1 MGQESSVIGNDIRRL
16 AYRVERYLRLE
27 ATERLTMLT
36 TVIVLAAVTFAL
48 ATSAIFFFSTGMV
61 KTLTLVT
68 EDEMVSYYMV
78 GAILLLLIVLMF
90 IIGKP
95 LIESRLVKIFSSQ
108 LLDVPTITEQVATTE
123 GKDEQIRRLAESLAM
138 ELDATE
144 KKGGG
149 V

>member
-1 MGQESSVIGNDIRRL
+1 MGFWLILLTILKIIGIIIASV
-16 AYRVERYLRLE
+16 
-27 ATERLTMLT
+27 
-36 TVIVLAAVTFAL
+36 
-48 ATSAIFFFSTGMV
+48 
-61 KTLTLVT
+61 LV
-68 EDEMVSYYMV
+68 
-78 GAILLLLIVLMF
+78 LLLLIVLMF

-149 V
+149 L